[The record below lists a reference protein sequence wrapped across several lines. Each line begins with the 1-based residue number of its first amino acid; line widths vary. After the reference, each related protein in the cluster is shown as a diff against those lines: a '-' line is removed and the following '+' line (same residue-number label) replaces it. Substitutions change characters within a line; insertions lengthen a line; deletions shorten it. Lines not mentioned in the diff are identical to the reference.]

1 MDPAMPSI
9 TLVIQGLLPD
19 TDGLLPWGYPGFSDE
34 LVDVGLTLNGMAELL
49 FPMQLDRLRWSL
61 DLHLQQLDVSLALE
75 PLVSPQLAPG
85 QNRPELICP
94 PLGGTSTAELYCLQ
108 LHLA

>member
-1 MDPAMPSI
+1 MPCM
-9 TLVIQGLLPD
+9 TLVIQGLPPD
-19 TDGLLPWGYPGFSDE
+19 TDVLLPWGYPGFSDE
-34 LVDVGLTLNGMAELL
+34 LVDVGLTLNCTTELS

-61 DLHLQQLDVSLALE
+61 DLHLPQLDVSLALE
-75 PLVSPQLAPG
+75 PLVSHQLAPG

-94 PLGGTSTAELYCLQ
+94 PLGGTSTAELYCFQ